1 MNKRYVNAFLLIF
14 VILVIAFSSLY
25 FGQKMMHKHQGYHGH
40 YNAHQY
46 LHDQLNITEEQE
58 RELSK
63 LEAKYQK
70 QKKYLEEVMR
80 LANMELANNIG
91 EDRSY
96 SENVQKSVD
105 KIHKAMGGL
114 QKLTLE
120 HLFEMQ
126 NILDDEQDEKLIE
139 LITNSLYDDTRKR
152 D

>member
-1 MNKRYVNAFLLIF
+1 MKKRYVNAFLLIF

-70 QKKYLEEVMR
+70 QKYVFERIRNTSKEVK
-80 LANMELANNIG
+80 
-91 EDRSY
+91 
-96 SENVQKSVD
+96 VPKSRGALGTGFTYAPVLCFKPSVNRQPGFRRWD
-105 KIHKAMGGL
+105 
-114 QKLTLE
+114 
-120 HLFEMQ
+120 
-126 NILDDEQDEKLIE
+126 
-139 LITNSLYDDTRKR
+139 S
-152 D
+152 